1 MSTKVSE
8 STGYTE
14 NFQMS
19 AFGYIMAAILVIVM
33 LPLLPVF
40 VVAWVIF
47 RLFQSDEETE
57 PAFAT
62 WRNRDKQP
70 PSGP

>member
-19 AFGYIMAAILVIVM
+19 ALGYVMAAILVIVM
-33 LPLLPVF
+33 LPLLP
-40 VVAWVIF
+40 IF
-47 RLFQSDEETE
+47 AVMWLIYRVFQSDEETE
-57 PAFAT
+57 PIFAS
-62 WRNRDKQP
+62 WRDREQQSDE
-70 PSGP
+70 S